1 MKKAKTGKADERSKK
16 TSPAPGK
23 PLEKVDLAVIREQIT
38 NVVGNRALEMVEITM
53 EEVNK
58 GHYLAMKYLFE
69 MVGLWPA
76 TATEAT
82 FEESSLAK
90 TLLQRLRLPEEINPG
105 TEVTKDSVVDPVE
118 QESDAVK

>member
-1 MKKAKTGKADERSKK
+1 MNKAKTGKANARSKK

-23 PLEKVDLAVIREQIT
+23 PLEKVDLAAIREQIT
-38 NVVGNRALEMVEITM
+38 NVVGNGALEMVGITM
-53 EEVNK
+53 KEVNE

-76 TATEAT
+76 TAVEAT
-82 FEESSLAK
+82 VEESSLAK
-90 TLLQRLRLPEEINPG
+90 TLLQRLKLPEEIDHG

-118 QESDAVK
+118 RESDAVK